1 MKILR
6 LGGIALLLM
15 VGLLPLTGS
24 AVIAQEADPG
34 SVYLAAYDAFNAG
47 DIDGGMALVAEDVV
61 GVVLPTLEGE
71 EPAQIG
77 KEAFRGIMEDMV
89 SINAHW
95 TFDDVQVNDNSV
107 TYRVR
112 LDAEGPMAEYG
123 LFPLELY
130 GLSVVRDGLI
140 EAEVWSM
147 DNSSRVKLDAI
158 GETMVNE
165 ALVARYM
172 RFWDTVNGDLDDFDE
187 IVSEG
192 FISHGNPEADR
203 EDMRAYLAGFH
214 ADNPGAYFAVDEL
227 VIADGKAYITLR
239 MWMVP
244 EGAAAG
250 DEGEPVST
258 PYLVVLGIDDG
269 QISDRWLFATPE

>member
-1 MKILR
+1 MKTLR
-6 LGGIALLLM
+6 FGGFAVLLM
-15 VGLLPLTGS
+15 VGLVLLTGS
-24 AVIAQEADPG
+24 AVVAQETNPAT
-34 SVYLAAYDAFNAG
+34 VYQAAYDAFNAG
-47 DIDGGMALVAEDVV
+47 DIDGGMALVAEDIV
-61 GVVLPTLEGE
+61 GVVLPTIEGE

-95 TFDDVQVNDNSV
+95 TFDDVQVNDNTV

-147 DNSSRVKLDAI
+147 SDASRVKLDAI
-158 GETMVNE
+158 GETMANE

-172 RFWDTVNGDLDDFDE
+172 RLWDTVNGDLDDFDE
-187 IVSEG
+187 IVSED
-192 FISHGNPEADR
+192 FVSHNKPEADR
-203 EDMRAYLAGFH
+203 AGMRAFLEEFR
-214 ADNPGAYFAVDEL
+214 ADAPGAYFLIDEL
-227 VIADGKAYITLR
+227 AIRDGKAYITNR

-244 EGAAAG
+244 EGAAEG
-250 DEGEPVST
+250 DEGEPVSS
-258 PYLVVLGIDDG
+258 PYLAVLGIEDG
-269 QISDRWLFATPE
+269 QISDRWLFVTPE